1 MNKNARSGE
10 NFQYDVCLSF
20 AGEDRSYVARV
31 ADALNRSG
39 VRVFYDRYERAEL
52 WGKELYSHL
61 DYVYRH
67 AARYCVVF
75 VSTRYSSK
83 LWTNH
88 ERKSAQARAFGEN
101 REYILPARFDDT
113 DVPGLLETV
122 GYVDLRQ
129 LKPKQL
135 AELILEKLGPRQR
148 SNFLPPVV
156 DRLFKRVRAV
166 TSKEKERVSKIAYSF
181 FEAFQRMSADERKVI
196 SAIFLN
202 GCPADLPRNSHINV
216 DLLRRVTGF
225 PVAKINKLV
234 TGLRSLGFYSRPRVE
249 NGGDVVEI
257 VFDPLSV
264 TLESNGNETGIVV
277 EMIEGMGEN
286 LCEQCSRKA
295 LLQAD
300 FSQLA
305 SVTTVKEI
313 HRKRKRRN
321 HKP

>member
-1 MNKNARSGE
+1 M
-10 NFQYDVCLSF
+10 
-20 AGEDRSYVARV
+20 
-31 ADALNRSG
+31 
-39 VRVFYDRYERAEL
+39 
-52 WGKELYSHL
+52 
-61 DYVYRH
+61 YRH

-181 FEAFQRMSADERKVI
+181 FEAFQRM
-196 SAIFLN
+196 L
-202 GCPADLPRNSHINV
+202 
-216 DLLRRVTGF
+216 
-225 PVAKINKLV
+225 
-234 TGLRSLGFYSRPRVE
+234 
-249 NGGDVVEI
+249 
-257 VFDPLSV
+257 
-264 TLESNGNETGIVV
+264 
-277 EMIEGMGEN
+277 
-286 LCEQCSRKA
+286 
-295 LLQAD
+295 
-300 FSQLA
+300 
-305 SVTTVKEI
+305 
-313 HRKRKRRN
+313 
-321 HKP
+321 